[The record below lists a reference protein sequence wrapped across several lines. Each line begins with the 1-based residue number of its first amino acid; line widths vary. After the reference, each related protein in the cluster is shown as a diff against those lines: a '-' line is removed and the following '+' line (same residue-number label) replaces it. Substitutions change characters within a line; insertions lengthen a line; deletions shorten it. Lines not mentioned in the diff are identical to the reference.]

1 MTVDYAAYKAVQ
13 DEFRTLPD
21 ARPMIPVHA
30 MRAIALVSLVLSFAL
45 AFFFSTFPRGK
56 RSLPKVLLAIGASL
70 FAGTGVVALFNA
82 VGVHL

>member
-1 MTVDYAAYKAVQ
+1 
-13 DEFRTLPD
+13 
-21 ARPMIPVHA
+21 MIPVHA

-45 AFFFSTFPRGK
+45 ALFFSTYVKRLPSFPRGK